1 MNIDNIMNIAIVGGG
16 IVGLSLGYKL
26 SKKRG
31 NRVHIYEKENE
42 VGYHQSGRNS
52 GVLHCGLAYKPGSL
66 KAKLAVSGIK
76 QMVDYCKKY
85 NINHDICGKIVVS
98 SDENESN
105 LLDDTA
111 KKGQLNGLKGLKYLN
126 NRELKSREPF
136 VSSYK
141 TLLVP
146 EEGIVDY
153 MGVMV
158 SMKDNIIN
166 SGGNVFL
173 NKKIK
178 KITEKKNL
186 IYIDNNSSIAYDII
200 IYTTGLQSDINYKK
214 FTKNKLKA
222 KIVPFRGE
230 YYTLKD
236 HAKELVNHLIYPV
249 GNPKFPFLGVHF
261 TRMINGD
268 REVGPNA
275 VLAFKRE
282 GYKNSDISIPDM
294 IDYLGYSGFL
304 KFIGKN
310 FSFCVN
316 EFSTSILKSSF
327 LKKTQK
333 LIPDIRTNDIISG
346 PAGVRAQGIDL
357 EGNLMMDFDIKTYG
371 KQIHVINAPSPA
383 ATSALSI
390 ADHII
395 ENYVK

>member
-1 MNIDNIMNIAIVGGG
+1 MNIAIVGGG
-16 IVGLSLGYKL
+16 IVGLALGYKL
-26 SKKRG
+26 SKVKG
-31 NRVHIYEKENE
+31 NTVHIYEKEEE
-42 VGYHQSGRNS
+42 VGFHQSGRNS

-66 KAKLAVSGIK
+66 KAQLAVSGIK
-76 QMVDYCKKY
+76 QMIKYCKDY
-85 NINHDICGKIVVS
+85 NVNHDICGKIVVANN
-98 SDENESN
+98 ENEID

-111 KKGQLNGLKGLKYLN
+111 KRGKLNGLKGLKYLN
-126 NRELKSREPF
+126 KNELKEREPF
-136 VSSYK
+136 VSSLK

-153 MGVMV
+153 KGVML
-158 SMKDNIIN
+158 SMKENVIN
-166 SGGNVFL
+166 NGGDVFL

-178 KITEKKNL
+178 KIEEKKKKIFIN
-186 IYIDNNSSIAYDII
+186 NNSSIGYNNI

-214 FTKNKLKA
+214 FTKNKLNA

-230 YYTLKD
+230 YYTLVD
-236 HAKELVNHLIYPV
+236 DAKKLVNHLIYPV

-282 GYKNSDISIPDM
+282 GYSNSDISIYDM
-294 IDYLGYSGFL
+294 MDYLGYSGFL

-327 LKKTQK
+327 LKKTQN
-333 LIPDIRTNDIISG
+333 LIPEIRSKDIKTG
-346 PAGVRAQGIDL
+346 PAGVRAQGINSR
-357 EGNLMMDFDIKTYG
+357 GNLMMDFEIKTHNN
-371 KQIHVINAPSPA
+371 QIHVINAPSPA

-395 ENYVK
+395 KNYL

>member
-1 MNIDNIMNIAIVGGG
+1 MNIAIVGGG
-16 IVGLSLGYKL
+16 IVGLALGYKL
-26 SKKRG
+26 SKVKG
-31 NRVHIYEKENE
+31 NKVDVYEKEKE
-42 VGYHQSGRNS
+42 VGFHQSGRNS

-76 QMVDYCKKY
+76 QMVKYCVDYK
-85 NINHDICGKIVVS
+85 INHDVCGKIVVAS
-98 SDENESN
+98 NEDEAK
-105 LLDDTA
+105 LLENTA
-111 KKGQLNGLKGLKYLN
+111 QRGNLNGLKGLKYLN
-126 NRELKSREPF
+126 NRELKDREPF
-136 VSSYK
+136 VSSHK

-153 MGVMV
+153 KGVMI
-158 SMKDNIIN
+158 SMKENIIN

-173 NKKIK
+173 DTKIEKVEENK
-178 KITEKKNL
+178 NF
-186 IYIDNNSSIAYDII
+186 IYINKNSSVSYNTI
-200 IYTTGLQSDINYKK
+200 IYTTGLQSDINFKK
-214 FTKNKLKA
+214 FTNNKLKA

-230 YYTLKD
+230 YYTLEE
-236 HAKELVNHLIYPV
+236 HAKKLVNHLVYPV

-282 GYKNSDISIPDM
+282 GYKNTDISISEM
-294 IDYLGYSGFL
+294 LDYLSYLGFL

-310 FSFCVN
+310 FLFSLN

-333 LIPDIRTNDIISG
+333 LIPDISSSDIKSG
-346 PAGVRAQGIDL
+346 PAGVRAQGIDHK
-357 EGNLMMDFDIKTYG
+357 GNLMIDFEIKTH
-371 KQIHVINAPSPA
+371 KNQIHVINAPSPA

-390 ADHII
+390 ADYII
-395 ENYVK
+395 KNYIK

>member
-1 MNIDNIMNIAIVGGG
+1 MNIAIVGGG

-26 SKKRG
+26 SKIKG
-31 NRVHIYEKENE
+31 NKIHVFEKEKE

-76 QMVDYCKKY
+76 QMIDFCKKY
-85 NINHDICGKIVVS
+85 KINHDICGKIVVAG
-98 SDENESN
+98 DEYESK

-111 KKGQLNGLKGLKYLN
+111 KRGKLNGLLGLKYLN
-126 NRELKSREPF
+126 NSELRQREPY
-136 VSSYK
+136 VSSHK

-153 MGVMV
+153 MGVMM
-158 SMKDNIIN
+158 SMKDKIIN
-166 SGGNVFL
+166 SGGDVFL
-173 NKKIK
+173 NKKIN
-178 KITEKKNL
+178 KIEERKNL
-186 IYIDNNSSIAYDII
+186 IYIDNNSSITYNII

-230 YYTLKD
+230 YYTLED
-236 HAKELVNHLIYPV
+236 HAKKLVNHLIYPI

-282 GYKNSDISIPDM
+282 GYKNTDISVTEM

-310 FSFCVN
+310 FTFCVN

-333 LIPDIRTNDIISG
+333 LIPEIRGIDIKKG
-346 PAGVRAQGIDL
+346 PAGVRAQGIDSN
-357 EGNLMMDFDIKTYG
+357 GNLMMDFDIKTNG

-395 ENYVK
+395 DNYIK

>member
-1 MNIDNIMNIAIVGGG
+1 MNIAIVGGG
-16 IVGLSLGYKL
+16 IVGLALGYKL
-26 SKKRG
+26 SRDKANK
-31 NRVHIYEKENE
+31 VHVYEKERE
-42 VGYHQSGRNS
+42 VGFHQSGRNS

-76 QMVDYCKKY
+76 QMIKFCQKY
-85 NINHDICGKIVVS
+85 KVNHDICGKIVVAN
-98 SDENESN
+98 DDYEAQLLEN
-105 LLDDTA
+105 TA
-111 KKGQLNGLKGLKYLN
+111 KRGKDNGLIGLKYLN
-126 NRELKSREPF
+126 SEQLKRREPY
-136 VSSYK
+136 VSAYK

-153 MGVMV
+153 GEVML
-158 SMKDNIIN
+158 SMKASIIN
-166 SGGNVFL
+166 SGGDVFL
-173 NKKIK
+173 NTKIEN
-178 KITEKKNL
+178 IEEKKNF
-186 IYIDNNSSIAYDII
+186 IYINKNSSISYNII
-200 IYTTGLQSDINYKK
+200 IYTTGLQSDINFKK
-214 FTKNKLKA
+214 FTKNKLNA
-222 KIVPFRGE
+222 KIIPFRGE
-230 YYTLKD
+230 YYKLEE
-236 HAKELVNHLIYPV
+236 HAKKLVNHLVYPV

-282 GYKNSDISIPDM
+282 GYKNTDISVYDM
-294 IDYLGYSGFL
+294 VDYLGYSGFL

-333 LIPDIRTNDIISG
+333 LIPDITNNDIIAG
-346 PAGVRAQGIDL
+346 PSGVRAQGIDSS
-357 EGNLMMDFDIKTYG
+357 GNLMMDFEIKTHNN
-371 KQIHVINAPSPA
+371 QIHIINAPSPA

-395 ENYVK
+395 KNYID

>member
-1 MNIDNIMNIAIVGGG
+1 MNIAIVGGG

-26 SKKRG
+26 SKIKG
-31 NRVHIYEKENE
+31 NKIHVFEKEKE

-76 QMVDYCKKY
+76 QMIDFCKKY
-85 NINHDICGKIVVS
+85 RINHDICGKIVVAG
-98 SDENESN
+98 DEYESR

-111 KKGQLNGLKGLKYLN
+111 KRGKLNGLLGLKYLN
-126 NRELKSREPF
+126 NSDLRKREPY
-136 VSSYK
+136 VSSLK

-153 MGVMV
+153 MGVMMT
-158 SMKDNIIN
+158 MKDKIIN
-166 SGGNVFL
+166 SGGDVFL
-173 NKKIK
+173 NKMIK
-178 KITEKKNL
+178 KIEEKKNL
-186 IYIDNNSSIAYDII
+186 IYVNNNSSVAYNII

-230 YYTLKD
+230 YYTLED
-236 HAKELVNHLIYPV
+236 HAKKLVNHLVYPV

-275 VLAFKRE
+275 VIAFKRE
-282 GYKNSDISIPDM
+282 GYKNSDISVTEM

-310 FSFCVN
+310 FTFCIN

-333 LIPDIRTNDIISG
+333 LIPEIRGNDIKKG
-346 PAGVRAQGIDL
+346 PAGVRAQGIDSN
-357 EGNLMMDFDIKTYG
+357 GNLMMDFNIKTNG

-390 ADHII
+390 SDYII
-395 ENYVK
+395 DNYIK

>member
-1 MNIDNIMNIAIVGGG
+1 MNIAIVGGG
-16 IVGLSLGYKL
+16 IVGLALGYKL
-26 SKKRG
+26 SKVKG
-31 NRVHIYEKENE
+31 NKVHVYEKEKE
-42 VGYHQSGRNS
+42 VGFHQSGRNS

-76 QMVDYCKKY
+76 QMVKYCVDYK
-85 NINHDICGKIVVS
+85 INHDVCGKIVVAS
-98 SDENESN
+98 NEDEAK
-105 LLDDTA
+105 LLENTA
-111 KKGQLNGLKGLKYLN
+111 QRGNLNGLKGLKYLN
-126 NRELKSREPF
+126 NRELKDREPF
-136 VSSYK
+136 VSSHK

-153 MGVMV
+153 KGVMM
-158 SMKDNIIN
+158 SMKENIIN

-173 NKKIK
+173 DTKIEKVEENK
-178 KITEKKNL
+178 NF
-186 IYIDNNSSIAYDII
+186 IYINKNSSISYNTI
-200 IYTTGLQSDINYKK
+200 IYTTGLQSDINFKK
-214 FTKNKLKA
+214 FTNNKLKA

-230 YYTLKD
+230 YYTLEE
-236 HAKELVNHLIYPV
+236 HAKKLVNHLVYPV

-282 GYKNSDISIPDM
+282 GYKNTDISISEM
-294 IDYLGYSGFL
+294 LDYLSYLGFL

-310 FSFCVN
+310 FLFSLN

-333 LIPDIRTNDIISG
+333 LIPDISSSDIKSG
-346 PAGVRAQGIDL
+346 PAGVRAQGIDNK
-357 EGNLMMDFDIKTYG
+357 GNLMMDFDIKTH
-371 KQIHVINAPSPA
+371 KNQIHVINAPSPA

-390 ADHII
+390 ADYII
-395 ENYVK
+395 KNYIK

>member
-1 MNIDNIMNIAIVGGG
+1 MNIAIVGGG
-16 IVGLSLGYKL
+16 IVGLALGYKL
-26 SKKRG
+26 SKVKG
-31 NRVHIYEKENE
+31 NTVHIYEKEEE
-42 VGYHQSGRNS
+42 VGFHQSGRNS

-66 KAKLAVSGIK
+66 KAQLAVSGIK
-76 QMVDYCKKY
+76 QMIKYCKDF
-85 NINHDICGKIVVS
+85 NVSHDICGKIVVANN
-98 SDENESN
+98 ENEIK
-105 LLDDTA
+105 LLDNTA
-111 KKGQLNGLKGLKYLN
+111 KRGKLNGLKGLKYLN
-126 NRELKSREPF
+126 KNELKEREPF
-136 VSSYK
+136 VSSLK

-153 MGVMV
+153 KGVML
-158 SMKDNIIN
+158 SMKENIIN
-166 SGGNVFL
+166 NGGDVFL
-173 NKKIK
+173 NKKIEKIEEKKK
-178 KITEKKNL
+178 KIFIN
-186 IYIDNNSSIAYDII
+186 NNSSISYNNI

-214 FTKNKLKA
+214 FTQNKLNV

-230 YYTLKD
+230 YYTLVED
-236 HAKELVNHLIYPV
+236 AKKLVNHLIYPV

-282 GYKNSDISIPDM
+282 GYNNSDISIYDM
-294 IDYLGYSGFL
+294 MDYLGYSGFL

-327 LKKTQK
+327 LKKTQN
-333 LIPDIRTNDIISG
+333 LIPEIRSKDIKTG
-346 PAGVRAQGIDL
+346 PAGIRAQGINSK
-357 EGNLMMDFDIKTYG
+357 GNLMMDFEIKTHNN
-371 KQIHVINAPSPA
+371 QIHVINAPSPA

-395 ENYVK
+395 KNYL

>member
-1 MNIDNIMNIAIVGGG
+1 MNIAIVGGG
-16 IVGLSLGYKL
+16 IVGLALGYKL
-26 SKKRG
+26 SKIKG
-31 NRVHIYEKENE
+31 NKIHVFEKEKE
-42 VGYHQSGRNS
+42 VGFHQSGRNS

-76 QMVDYCKKY
+76 QMVKYCENYK
-85 NINHDICGKIVVS
+85 INHDICGKIVVA
-98 SDENESN
+98 SDENEKK
-105 LLDDTA
+105 LLDETA
-111 KKGQLNGLKGLKYLN
+111 ERGNLNGLKGLKYLN
-126 NRELKSREPF
+126 DSELKNREPF

-141 TLLVP
+141 SLLVP

-153 MGVMV
+153 IGVML
-158 SMKDNIIN
+158 SMKENIIN
-166 SGGNVFL
+166 LGGDVFL
-173 NKKIK
+173 NSKIK
-178 KITEKKNL
+178 KIEEIKNK
-186 IYIDNNSSIAYDII
+186 IYINNNSSIAYNNI
-200 IYTTGLQSDINYKK
+200 IYTTGLQSDINFKK
-214 FTKNKLKA
+214 FTNKKLNA

-230 YYTLKD
+230 YYKLKE
-236 HAKELVNHLIYPV
+236 HAKGLVNHLVYPV

-282 GYKNSDISIPDM
+282 GYKNSDISVNDM

-310 FSFCVN
+310 FTFCIN

-333 LIPDIRTNDIISG
+333 LIPEIKSKDIKSG
-346 PAGVRAQGIDL
+346 PAGVRAQGIDSN
-357 EGNLMMDFDIKTYG
+357 GNLMMDFDIKTHNN
-371 KQIHVINAPSPA
+371 QIHIINAPSPA

-395 ENYVK
+395 DNYIR

>member
-1 MNIDNIMNIAIVGGG
+1 MNIAIIGGG
-16 IVGLSLGYKL
+16 IVGLALGYKL
-26 SKKRG
+26 SKIKG
-31 NRVHIYEKENE
+31 NKIHVFEKEKE

-76 QMVDYCKKY
+76 QMVNYCKEY
-85 NINHDICGKIVVS
+85 RINHDICGKIVVAS
-98 SDENESN
+98 NENEVK
-105 LLDDTA
+105 LLENSA
-111 KKGQLNGLKGLKYLN
+111 KRGKLNGLKGLKYLSDK
-126 NRELKSREPF
+126 ELKEREPF

-141 TLLVP
+141 SLLVP

-153 MGVMV
+153 KGVML
-158 SMKDNIIN
+158 SMKQNIIN
-166 SGGNVFL
+166 SGGDVFL
-173 NKKIK
+173 NSKIE
-178 KITEKKNL
+178 KIEEKKKL
-186 IYIDNNSSIAYDII
+186 TYINDNSSYGYNTI
-200 IYTTGLQSDINYKK
+200 IYTTGLQSDINFKK
-214 FTKNKLKA
+214 FTKNNLNS

-236 HAKELVNHLIYPV
+236 DAKKLVNHLIYPV

-261 TRMINGD
+261 TRMINDD

-282 GYKNSDISIPDM
+282 GYKNSDISLYDM
-294 IDYLGYSGFL
+294 IDYICYPGFL

-310 FSFCVN
+310 FTFCIN

-333 LIPDIRTNDIISG
+333 LIPDIRSKDIKNG
-346 PAGVRAQGIDL
+346 PAGVRAQGIDSS
-357 EGNLMMDFDIKTYG
+357 GNLMMDFEVKTHNN
-371 KQIHVINAPSPA
+371 QVHVINAPSPA

-395 ENYVK
+395 ENYIK

>member
-1 MNIDNIMNIAIVGGG
+1 MNIAIVGGG
-16 IVGLSLGYKL
+16 IVGLALGYKL
-26 SKKRG
+26 SKNKV
-31 NRVHIYEKENE
+31 NKIHVFEKEKE
-42 VGYHQSGRNS
+42 VGFHQSGRNS

-76 QMVDYCKKY
+76 QMVKYCKDFK
-85 NINHDICGKIVVS
+85 INHDICGKIVVA
-98 SDENESN
+98 SDENESK
-105 LLDDTA
+105 LLENTA
-111 KKGQLNGLKGLKYLN
+111 KRGKLNGLKGLKYLN
-126 NRELKSREPF
+126 NMELKQREPF

-141 TLLVP
+141 SLLVP

-153 MGVMV
+153 KTVML
-158 SMKDNIIN
+158 SMKENIIN
-166 SGGNVFL
+166 SRGDIIL
-173 NKKIK
+173 NSKIK
-178 KITEKKNL
+178 NIEEKKNL
-186 IYIDNNSSIAYDII
+186 IYINKNSSVGYNTI

-214 FTKNKLKA
+214 FTKNKLNA

-230 YYTLKD
+230 YYILED
-236 HAKELVNHLIYPV
+236 HAKKLVNHLVYPV

-282 GYKNSDISIPDM
+282 GYKNTDVSINDM

-310 FSFCVN
+310 FTFCIN

-333 LIPDIRTNDIISG
+333 LIPDIRNKDIKNG
-346 PAGVRAQGIDL
+346 PAGVRAQGIDSS
-357 EGNLMMDFDIKTYG
+357 GNLMMDFEIKTH
-371 KQIHVINAPSPA
+371 KNQIHIINAPSPA
-383 ATSALSI
+383 ATSALAI

-395 ENYVK
+395 ENYIN

>member
-1 MNIDNIMNIAIVGGG
+1 MNIAIVGGG
-16 IVGLSLGYKL
+16 IVGLALGYKL
-26 SKKRG
+26 SKVKG
-31 NRVHIYEKENE
+31 NKVHVFEKEKE
-42 VGYHQSGRNS
+42 VGFHQSGRNS
-52 GVLHCGLAYKPGSL
+52 GVLHCGLAYRPGSL
-66 KAKLAVSGIK
+66 KAELAVSGIK
-76 QMVDYCKKY
+76 QMINYCKVYK
-85 NINHDICGKIVVS
+85 INHDVCGKIVVAS
-98 SDENESN
+98 NEDEAK
-105 LLDDTA
+105 LLENTA
-111 KKGQLNGLKGLKYLN
+111 KRGKLNGLRGLKYLSN
-126 NRELKSREPF
+126 NELKKREPY

-141 TLLVP
+141 SLLVP

-153 MGVMV
+153 MGVML
-158 SMKDNIIN
+158 SMKQNIIN
-166 SGGNVFL
+166 SNGDVFL
-173 NKKIK
+173 NSKIE
-178 KITEKKNL
+178 KIEERKNL
-186 IYIDNNSSIAYDII
+186 SYINNNSSVGYNII

-214 FTKNKLKA
+214 FTKNKLSA

-236 HAKELVNHLIYPV
+236 HAKKLVNHLIYPV

-261 TRMINGD
+261 TRMINDD

-282 GYKNSDISIPDM
+282 GYKNSDISINDM

-310 FSFCVN
+310 FTFCLN

-333 LIPDIRTNDIISG
+333 LIPEIRSKDIKSG
-346 PAGVRAQGIDL
+346 PAGVRAQGIDSS
-357 EGNLMMDFDIKTYG
+357 GNLMMDFEVKTHNN
-371 KQIHVINAPSPA
+371 QIHVINAPSPA

-395 ENYVK
+395 KNYIK

>member
-1 MNIDNIMNIAIVGGG
+1 MNIAIVGGG
-16 IVGLSLGYKL
+16 IVGLALGYKL
-26 SKKRG
+26 SRDKANK
-31 NRVHIYEKENE
+31 VHVYEKERE
-42 VGYHQSGRNS
+42 VGFHQSGRNS

-76 QMVDYCKKY
+76 QMIKFCQKY
-85 NINHDICGKIVVS
+85 KVNHDICGKIVVAN
-98 SDENESN
+98 DDYEAQLLEN
-105 LLDDTA
+105 TA
-111 KKGQLNGLKGLKYLN
+111 KRGKDNGLIGLKYLSS
-126 NRELKSREPF
+126 EQLKRREPY

-153 MGVMV
+153 REVML
-158 SMKDNIIN
+158 SMKASIIN
-166 SGGNVFL
+166 SGGDVFL
-173 NKKIK
+173 NTKIEN
-178 KITEKKNL
+178 IEEKKNF
-186 IYIDNNSSIAYDII
+186 IYINKNSSVSYNII

-282 GYKNSDISIPDM
+282 GYKNSDISVYDM
-294 IDYLGYSGFL
+294 VDYLGYSGFL

-333 LIPDIRTNDIISG
+333 LIPDITNNDIIAG
-346 PAGVRAQGIDL
+346 PSGVRAQGIDSS
-357 EGNLMMDFDIKTYG
+357 GNLMMDFEIKTHNN
-371 KQIHVINAPSPA
+371 QIHIINAPSPA

-395 ENYVK
+395 KNYID

>member
-1 MNIDNIMNIAIVGGG
+1 MNIAIVGGG
-16 IVGLSLGYKL
+16 IVGLALGYKL
-26 SKKRG
+26 SKVKG
-31 NRVHIYEKENE
+31 NKVHVFEKEKE
-42 VGYHQSGRNS
+42 VGFHQSGRNS

-66 KAKLAVSGIK
+66 KAELAVSGIK
-76 QMVDYCKKY
+76 QMINYCKENK
-85 NINHDICGKIVVS
+85 INHDVCGKIVVAS
-98 SDENESN
+98 NEDEAK
-105 LLDDTA
+105 LLENTA
-111 KKGQLNGLKGLKYLN
+111 KRGKLNGLRGLKYLSN
-126 NRELKSREPF
+126 NELKKREPF

-141 TLLVP
+141 SLLVP

-153 MGVMV
+153 MGVML
-158 SMKDNIIN
+158 SMKQNIIN
-166 SGGNVFL
+166 SNGDVFL
-173 NKKIK
+173 NSKIE
-178 KITEKKNL
+178 KIEERKNL
-186 IYIDNNSSIAYDII
+186 SYINNNSSVGYNII
-200 IYTTGLQSDINYKK
+200 IYTTGLQSDINYKR
-214 FTKNKLKA
+214 FTKNKLSA

-236 HAKELVNHLIYPV
+236 HAKKLVNHLIYPV

-261 TRMINGD
+261 TRMINDD

-282 GYKNSDISIPDM
+282 GYKNSDISINDM

-310 FSFCVN
+310 FTFCLN

-333 LIPDIRTNDIISG
+333 LIPEIRSKDIKSG
-346 PAGVRAQGIDL
+346 PAGVRAQGIDSS
-357 EGNLMMDFDIKTYG
+357 GNLMMDFEVRTHNN
-371 KQIHVINAPSPA
+371 QIHVINAPSPA

-395 ENYVK
+395 KDYIK

>member
-1 MNIDNIMNIAIVGGG
+1 MNIAIVGGG
-16 IVGLSLGYKL
+16 IVGLALGYKL
-26 SKKRG
+26 SRVKG
-31 NRVHIYEKENE
+31 NKVHIYEKEKD

-52 GVLHCGLAYKPGSL
+52 GVLHCGLSYKPGSL

-76 QMVDYCKKY
+76 QMVKYCNYYK
-85 NINHDICGKIVVS
+85 INHDVCGKVVIANN
-98 SDENESN
+98 ENEAK
-105 LLDDTA
+105 LLENTA
-111 KKGQLNGLKGLKYLN
+111 HRGNLNGLKGLKYLSK
-126 NRELKSREPF
+126 RELKDREPF

-153 MGVMV
+153 KGVMM
-158 SMKDNIIN
+158 SMKENIIN
-166 SGGNVFL
+166 SGGKVFL
-173 NKKIK
+173 DTKI
-178 KITEKKNL
+178 EKVEENKNL
-186 IYIDNNSSIAYDII
+186 IFINNNLSISYNII

-214 FTKNKLKA
+214 FTKKKLNA

-230 YYTLKD
+230 YYTLEE
-236 HAKELVNHLIYPV
+236 HAKNLVNHLVYPV

-282 GYKNSDISIPDM
+282 GYKNTDISIIEM
-294 IDYLGYSGFL
+294 FDYLTYPGFL

-310 FSFCVN
+310 FLFSLN
-316 EFSTSILKSSF
+316 EFSTSLLKSSF

-333 LIPDIRTNDIISG
+333 LIPDISSSDIKSG
-346 PAGVRAQGIDL
+346 PAGVRAQGIDYR
-357 EGNLMMDFDIKTYG
+357 GNLMMDFEIKTV
-371 KQIHVINAPSPA
+371 KNQIHVINAPSPA

-390 ADHII
+390 ADYII
-395 ENYVK
+395 ENYIS

>member
-1 MNIDNIMNIAIVGGG
+1 MNIAIVGGG
-16 IVGLSLGYKL
+16 IVGLALGYKL
-26 SKKRG
+26 SKVKG
-31 NRVHIYEKENE
+31 NKVHVFEKEKE
-42 VGYHQSGRNS
+42 VGFHQSGRNS

-66 KAKLAVSGIK
+66 KAELAVSGIK
-76 QMVDYCKKY
+76 QMINYCKENK
-85 NINHDICGKIVVS
+85 INHDVCGKIVVAS
-98 SDENESN
+98 NEDEAK
-105 LLDDTA
+105 LLENTA
-111 KKGQLNGLKGLKYLN
+111 KRGKLNGLKGLKYLSDN
-126 NRELKSREPF
+126 ELKEREPF

-141 TLLVP
+141 SLLVP

-153 MGVMV
+153 MGVML
-158 SMKDNIIN
+158 SMKQNIIN
-166 SGGNVFL
+166 SNGDVFL
-173 NKKIK
+173 NSKIE
-178 KITEKKNL
+178 KIEERKNL
-186 IYIDNNSSIAYDII
+186 SYINNNSSVGYNII

-214 FTKNKLKA
+214 FTKNKLNA

-236 HAKELVNHLIYPV
+236 HAKKLVNHLIYPV

-261 TRMINGD
+261 TRMINDD

-282 GYKNSDISIPDM
+282 GYKNSDISINDM

-310 FSFCVN
+310 LTFCLN

-333 LIPDIRTNDIISG
+333 LIPEIRSKDIKSG
-346 PAGVRAQGIDL
+346 PAGVRAQGIDSS
-357 EGNLMMDFDIKTYG
+357 GNLMMDFEVKTHNN
-371 KQIHVINAPSPA
+371 QIHVINAPSPA

-395 ENYVK
+395 NNYIK

>member
-1 MNIDNIMNIAIVGGG
+1 MNIAIVGGG

-26 SKKRG
+26 SKIKG
-31 NRVHIYEKENE
+31 NKIHVFEKEKE

-76 QMVDYCKKY
+76 QMINFCKKY
-85 NINHDICGKIVVS
+85 KINHDICGKIVVAG
-98 SDENESN
+98 DEYESK

-111 KKGQLNGLKGLKYLN
+111 KRGKLNGLLGLKYLN
-126 NRELKSREPF
+126 NSELRQREPY
-136 VSSYK
+136 VSSHK

-153 MGVMV
+153 MGVMM
-158 SMKDNIIN
+158 SMKDKIIN
-166 SGGNVFL
+166 SGGDVFL

-178 KITEKKNL
+178 KIEERKNL
-186 IYIDNNSSIAYDII
+186 IYIDNNSSITYNII

-230 YYTLKD
+230 YYTLED
-236 HAKELVNHLIYPV
+236 HAKKLVNHLIYPI

-261 TRMINGD
+261 TSMINGD

-282 GYKNSDISIPDM
+282 GYKNTDISVTEM

-310 FSFCVN
+310 FTFCVN

-333 LIPDIRTNDIISG
+333 LIPEIRGIDIKKG
-346 PAGVRAQGIDL
+346 PAGVRAQGIDSN
-357 EGNLMMDFDIKTYG
+357 GNLMMDFDIKTNG

-395 ENYVK
+395 DNYIK